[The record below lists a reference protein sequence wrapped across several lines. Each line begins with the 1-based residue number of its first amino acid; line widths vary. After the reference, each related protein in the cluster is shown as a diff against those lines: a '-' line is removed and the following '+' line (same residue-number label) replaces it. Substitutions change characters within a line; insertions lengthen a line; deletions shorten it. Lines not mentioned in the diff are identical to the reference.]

1 MVDMIMRG
9 LFITFTIKT
18 ILLSST
24 IAWADASDASSS
36 IIIEGGLSYSGVSRS
51 GSALNNPTPTN
62 IRELESFE
70 IATVDG
76 FIALPIGKS
85 YLFQI
90 EGINEISNADSITP
104 SGNPTRFTYDR
115 SSFIGAQFGRNLG
128 DNHYFGVFSGTGNT
142 EFVPTNAAQA
152 RAAANYNVFGLSG
165 AYHTANW
172 SFTGQFGRIDADSQ
186 NAETLSNFTFSR
198 FITQRFFNQG
208 KTAVNVS
215 IAIGSGDQDF
225 DSPTPDKTALRA
237 FELGV
242 EHSLPINIFGSTTS
256 AYASFEHITVDEKS
270 AANGDIDDT
279 IFSIG
284 FNVNFGAKSL
294 RDRERRTAQRM
305 PKFGRWLASVPAV
318 D

>member
-1 MVDMIMRG
+1 MRG
-9 LFITFTIKT
+9 LSIILSVKT
-18 ILLSST
+18 VLLSST
-24 IAWADASDASSS
+24 IAWADTSDTSRS
-36 IIIEGGLSYSGVSRS
+36 IIIEGGLSYSGLSRS
-51 GSALNNPTPTN
+51 GSALNNPTPSN

-70 IATVDG
+70 IATVNG
-76 FIALPIGKS
+76 FVAIPIGKS

-90 EGINEISNADSITP
+90 EGINEITNADYITS
-104 SGNPTRFTYDR
+104 SGNPARFTYDR
-115 SSFIGAQFGRNLG
+115 SSFIGAQVGRNLG
-128 DNHYFGVFSGTGNT
+128 DKHYLGLFSGTGST
-142 EFVPTNAAQA
+142 ELMPTNAAQA
-152 RAAANYNVFGLSG
+152 RAAANYNVFGVSG
-165 AYHTANW
+165 AYHTNNW
-172 SFTGQFGRIDADSQ
+172 SFTGQFGRLDADSQ
-186 NAETLSNFTFSR
+186 NAETISNFTFSR
-198 FITQRFFNQG
+198 FLAQRFFNQG

-237 FELGV
+237 FEVGV

-270 AANGDIDDT
+270 ATNGDIDDT
-279 IFSIG
+279 VISIG